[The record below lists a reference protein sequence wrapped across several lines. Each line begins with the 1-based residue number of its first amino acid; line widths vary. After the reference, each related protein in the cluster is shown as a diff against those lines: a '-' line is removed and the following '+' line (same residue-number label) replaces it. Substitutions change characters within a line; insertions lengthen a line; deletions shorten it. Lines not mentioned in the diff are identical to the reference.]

1 MVKSVKTSVL
11 EFSVGYFYP
20 VRAEMWLVTWLYL
33 L

>member
-20 VRAEMWLVTWLYL
+20 VRAEM
-33 L
+33 